1 MIVIKS
7 MGENLFED
15 AGAEPRPA
23 DSAGQLPLRGNE
35 WHTMSAHSDDI
46 FTCKSFFFFFFR
58 QSFYLAYVCLN
69 LILLPQAAE
78 VLGVQ
83 ACTPTPDFWL
93 NLEAHTCTGRTQLPH
108 LRTKGMNWQL
118 RCCPGQKGPVQVN
131 FLLYQREITSLQRN
145 ISNSYGIT

>member
-1 MIVIKS
+1 

-46 FTCKSFFFFFFR
+46 FTCKSFFFFFQTVILFG
-58 QSFYLAYVCLN
+58 LCLPKLN
-69 LILLPQAAE
+69 SPASAAE

-118 RCCPGQKGPVQVN
+118 RCCPGQKGPGQVN
-131 FLLYQREITSLQRN
+131 FLLYQREITSLQHN